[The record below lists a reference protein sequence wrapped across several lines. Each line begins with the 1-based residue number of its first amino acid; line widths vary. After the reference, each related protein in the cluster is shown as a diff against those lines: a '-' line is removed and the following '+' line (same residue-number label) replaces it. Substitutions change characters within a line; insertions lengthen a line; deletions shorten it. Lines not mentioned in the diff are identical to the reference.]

1 MASESTKKSEAKKST
16 TKATATK
23 KTTTTKKK
31 ETTKPAVKN
40 KDKVVAKKEEVS
52 KKETPK
58 KVVAKK
64 KESVTKTEP
73 KKKEVTKNKDTLTK
87 PEPTKKSSTVTKTT
101 TKKKT
106 TATATTPSRKVV
118 KKEVV
123 KKIENIEP
131 PKKEEVKEI
140 KQETIKKNVVKEKES
155 HEHFG
160 VYAFLL
166 STVLIC
172 LHVMGRFTLDI
183 DQVTIG
189 YSVILF
195 STVYF
200 ITNVITKKFDFKQ
213 SIFAI
218 IISTIAL
225 LIFVY
230 FSKYLNTKVVD
241 YFVVYGQVFA
251 YIISQLLNLI
261 IYYYLLV
268 NTELKARWIYLT
280 YVFALAAYYF
290 ISILFSTRIIM
301 TENFWPT
308 FFCSLVLSSILAV
321 MYAFYD
327 CLIRRGQE

>member
-16 TKATATK
+16 TKTTATK

-58 KVVAKK
+58 KVVTKK

-73 KKKEVTKNKDTLTK
+73 KKKEATA
-87 PEPTKKSSTVTKTT
+87 TKTT

-106 TATATTPSRKVV
+106 TATATTPNKKVV

>member
-1 MASESTKKSEAKKST
+1 MAKKST

-73 KKKEVTKNKDTLTK
+73 KKKEVTA
-87 PEPTKKSSTVTKTT
+87 TKTT

>member
-73 KKKEVTKNKDTLTK
+73 KKKEVTA
-87 PEPTKKSSTVTKTT
+87 TKTT

>member
-73 KKKEVTKNKDTLTK
+73 KKKEVTA
-87 PEPTKKSSTVTKTT
+87 TKKK

>member
-40 KDKVVAKKEEVS
+40 KDKVVAKKEEIS

-73 KKKEVTKNKDTLTK
+73 KKKEVTAAKA
-87 PEPTKKSSTVTKTT
+87 T

-106 TATATTPSRKVV
+106 TATATTPSKKVV
-118 KKEVV
+118 KKEAV

>member
-16 TKATATK
+16 TKTTATK

-52 KKETPK
+52 KKEAPK

-73 KKKEVTKNKDTLTK
+73 KKKEVTAA
-87 PEPTKKSSTVTKTT
+87 KTT

-106 TATATTPSRKVV
+106 TATATTPSKKVV

>member
-16 TKATATK
+16 TKTTATKTTATK

-58 KVVAKK
+58 KVVTKK

-73 KKKEVTKNKDTLTK
+73 KKKEVTAA
-87 PEPTKKSSTVTKTT
+87 KTT

>member
-16 TKATATK
+16 TKTTATK

-73 KKKEVTKNKDTLTK
+73 KKKEVTAA
-87 PEPTKKSSTVTKTT
+87 KTT

-106 TATATTPSRKVV
+106 TATATTPSKKVV

>member
-16 TKATATK
+16 TKTTATK

-58 KVVAKK
+58 KVVTKK

-73 KKKEVTKNKDTLTK
+73 KKKEVTAA
-87 PEPTKKSSTVTKTT
+87 KTT

-118 KKEVV
+118 KKEAV

-131 PKKEEVKEI
+131 SKKEEVKEI

>member
-16 TKATATK
+16 TKTTATK

-40 KDKVVAKKEEVS
+40 KDKVVAKKEEIS

-58 KVVAKK
+58 KVVTKK

-73 KKKEVTKNKDTLTK
+73 KKKEATA
-87 PEPTKKSSTVTKTT
+87 TKTT